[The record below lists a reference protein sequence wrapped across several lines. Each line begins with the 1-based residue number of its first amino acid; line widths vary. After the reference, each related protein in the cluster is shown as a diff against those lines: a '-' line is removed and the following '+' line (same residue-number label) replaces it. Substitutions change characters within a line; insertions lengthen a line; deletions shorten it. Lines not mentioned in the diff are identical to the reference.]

1 MRQVF
6 HLNTC
11 LHRLLLNG
19 FVALLNLPCCF
30 LTQQLR
36 LLTDSFKVDFFR
48 HKFHI
53 AFNFRGGQHM
63 HLAGCRLEEVPTGTE
78 LHCTLLDAFLG
89 LNLGIVVIAD
99 AAEEPVTRE
108 IVVSAI
114 QELNLADIRPNP
126 FQPRTEFD
134 EEALSE
140 LAASIKAIG
149 IVQPIT
155 VRAVEEGKYEIIA
168 GERRFRASKL
178 AGLSTIPA
186 YIRKTEDD
194 SLLELALIENIQRE
208 DLNAIEVAISY
219 QRLIDECNL
228 TQDGLS
234 ERVGKKRA
242 TIANYLRLLKLP
254 AQIQLA
260 VRDKKISMGHARA
273 ILGVEDP
280 DTQLMIF
287 EQILEYDFSV
297 RKVEEI
303 VRELV
308 HPQVE
313 EPAEAPV
320 VEDKPKKSNEIGDY
334 IELQKHLSR
343 RFDTKVELKRNE
355 SGKGKIIIGFKS
367 DAELEKIIEL
377 LDKIE

>member
-1 MRQVF
+1 MAKKNVLGRG
-6 HLNTC
+6 L
-11 LHRLLLNG
+11 G
-19 FVALLNLPCCF
+19 AL
-30 LTQQLR
+30 
-36 LLTDSFKVDFFR
+36 
-48 HKFHI
+48 
-53 AFNFRGGQHM
+53 
-63 HLAGCRLEEVPTGTE
+63 
-78 LHCTLLDAFLG
+78 
-89 LNLGIVVIAD
+89 IAD
-99 AAEEPVTRE
+99 VAEEPVAQD
-108 IVVSAI
+108 VVVAAI
-114 QELNLADIRPNP
+114 QELNLSDISPNP

-134 EEALSE
+134 EEALNE
-140 LAASIKAIG
+140 LAASIKSIG

-155 VRAVEEGKYEIIA
+155 VRSVEDGKYEIVA

-178 AGLSTIPA
+178 AGLTSIPA

-219 QRLIDECNL
+219 QRLIDECHL

-273 ILGVEDP
+273 ILGAEDP

-287 EQILEYDFSV
+287 EQILKYDFSV

-303 VRELV
+303 VRELAN
-308 HPQVE
+308 PKPDPGIIEE
-313 EPAEAPV
+313 EP
-320 VEDKPKKSNEIGDY
+320 VEKKKKTNEIGDY
-334 IELQKHLSR
+334 IELQQHLSR

-355 SGKGKIIIGFKS
+355 NGKGKIVIGFRS

>member
-1 MRQVF
+1 MAKKNVLGRG
-6 HLNTC
+6 L
-11 LHRLLLNG
+11 G
-19 FVALLNLPCCF
+19 AL
-30 LTQQLR
+30 
-36 LLTDSFKVDFFR
+36 
-48 HKFHI
+48 
-53 AFNFRGGQHM
+53 
-63 HLAGCRLEEVPTGTE
+63 
-78 LHCTLLDAFLG
+78 
-89 LNLGIVVIAD
+89 IAD

-134 EEALSE
+134 EEALRE

-242 TIANYLRLLKLP
+242 TIANYLRLLRLP

>member
-1 MRQVF
+1 MAKKNVLGRG
-6 HLNTC
+6 L
-11 LHRLLLNG
+11 G
-19 FVALLNLPCCF
+19 AL
-30 LTQQLR
+30 
-36 LLTDSFKVDFFR
+36 
-48 HKFHI
+48 
-53 AFNFRGGQHM
+53 
-63 HLAGCRLEEVPTGTE
+63 
-78 LHCTLLDAFLG
+78 
-89 LNLGIVVIAD
+89 IAD

-343 RFDTKVELKRNE
+343 RFDTKVELIRNE
-355 SGKGKIIIGFKS
+355 RGKGKIIIGFKS